1 MTMQVFQTP
10 ERIVFGCGSIKTVG
24 SEAAK
29 FGTSA
34 LVVTGKS
41 SAAKTGMLDKV
52 ADSLKEA
59 GITPVIFAEVEQDPS
74 VNTVNKGVD
83 YAREKGCDVIVA
95 LGGGS
100 PLDAAK
106 AISLLI
112 TNKGTIQDYEGFQS
126 QKPGMPVI
134 AIPTTAGT
142 ASEVT
147 RFTVITDTE
156 RKIKMLI
163 GGEGIIPKVA
173 LLDPE
178 LTETMPAGVTAATG
192 MDALTH
198 AIEAYI
204 SRRSIF
210 MTDIHA
216 LKAIELIG
224 ANLIKAVTDPEN
236 IEAREGMLMGQLQAG
251 FAFSNS
257 SVALVHS
264 MSRPLGANF
273 SIPHGKANA
282 MLLAAVMEYNRLACP
297 EKLKNVA
304 VALGENVDGMSV
316 REAASAAVKSLYT
329 LFEETG
335 LPDTLAEYG
344 ITEKDLSGLAEDALA
359 SGSTANNPRK
369 PELEDVV
376 AIYSSILGT

>member
-1 MTMQVFQTP
+1 MSMQIFQAP
-10 ERIVFGCGSIKTVG
+10 GRIIFGCGSVHSVG
-24 SEAAK
+24 EECAK
-29 FGTSA
+29 YGTTA

-52 ADSLKEA
+52 SASLKEV
-59 GITPVIFAEVEQDPS
+59 GVLPVIFAEVEQDPS
-74 VNTVNKGVD
+74 VTTVNKGVAF
-83 YAREKGCDVIVA
+83 ARQKGCDVIVA

-106 AISLLI
+106 AISLLL
-112 TNKGTIQDYEGFQS
+112 TNEGEIQDYEGF
-126 QKPGMPVI
+126 KPHKQGMPLV
-134 AIPTTAGT
+134 AVPTTAGT

-156 RKIKMLI
+156 RKLKMLV
-163 GGEGIIPKVA
+163 GGDGIIPKVA

-178 LTETMPAGVTAATG
+178 LTITMPAGVTAATG

-204 SRRSIF
+204 SRRA
-210 MTDIHA
+210 MPLTDIHA
-216 LKAIELIG
+216 IKAIELIG
-224 ANLIKAVTDPEN
+224 GNLIKAVTDPEN
-236 IEAREGMLMGQLQAG
+236 IVAREAMLLGQLHAG

-282 MLLAAVMEYNRLACP
+282 MLLPAVMDYNRLACP
-297 EKLKNVA
+297 EKLKDVA
-304 VALGENVDGMSV
+304 SALGEDTEGLSP
-316 REAASAAVKSLYT
+316 REGALVGVESL
-329 LFEETG
+329 FKIFSETG
-335 LPDTLAEYG
+335 LPATLTEYG
-344 ITEKDLSGLAEDALA
+344 VTEKDLTALAEDAIA

-369 PELEDVV
+369 PMLNDVIS
-376 AIYSSILGT
+376 IYSSILGS

>member
-1 MTMQVFQTP
+1 MTMQIFQAP
-10 ERIVFGCGSIKTVG
+10 GRIVFGCGSVTTVG
-24 SEAAK
+24 AEAVK
-29 FGTSA
+29 FGSTA

-52 ADSLKEA
+52 SASLNEA
-59 GITPVIFAEVEQDPS
+59 GVTPVVFAEVEQDPS
-74 VNTVNKGVD
+74 VNTVNKGVAF
-83 YAREKGCDVIVA
+83 ARENGCDVIVA

-106 AISLLI
+106 GISLLLS
-112 TNKGTIQDYEGFQS
+112 NEGSIQDYEGFVP
-126 QKPGMPVI
+126 QKQGVPII
-134 AIPTTAGT
+134 AVPTTAGT

-147 RFTVITDTE
+147 RMTVITDTE

-163 GGEGIIPKVA
+163 GGEGIIPRVA

-178 LTETMPAGVTAATG
+178 LTVTMPAGVTAATG

-204 SRRSIF
+204 SRRA
-210 MTDIHA
+210 MPLTDIHA

-236 IEAREGMLMGQLQAG
+236 ISSREAMLLGQLHAG

-282 MLLAAVMEYNRLACP
+282 MLLPAVMNYNRLACP
-297 EKLKNVA
+297 EKLRDVA
-304 VALGENVDGMSV
+304 AALGEDVSGLTP
-316 REAASAAVKSLYT
+316 REGAFVAVES
-329 LFEETG
+329 LFEIFNETG
-335 LPDTLAEYG
+335 LPATLAEYG
-344 ITEKDLSGLAEDALA
+344 ITEKDLPGLAEDAMA

-369 PELEDVV
+369 PTLNDVIS
-376 AIYSSILGT
+376 IYSSILDT